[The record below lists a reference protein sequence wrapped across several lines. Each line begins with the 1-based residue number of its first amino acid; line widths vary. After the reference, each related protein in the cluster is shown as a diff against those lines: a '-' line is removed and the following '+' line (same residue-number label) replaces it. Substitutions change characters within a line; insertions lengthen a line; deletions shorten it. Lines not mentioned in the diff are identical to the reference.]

1 MDKFIIARQKF
12 QGETK
17 ISTDYVAL
25 DSNNNIQV
33 SSDPLTFG
41 SYFGS
46 KEQANE
52 FKVSYK
58 KHLDSMDSAEEGV
71 TYKIRVKAASQAL
84 RDFCTESIHRL
95 EDKAT
100 VTEEAQ
106 AAVLDSIKVIEPEK
120 IEQPAEATVAEA
132 KPKKAKKTKKAEP
145 ETEQAEV
152 AA

>member
-17 ISTDYVAL
+17 VSTEYVAL

-52 FKVSYK
+52 FKESYK
-58 KHLDSMDSAEEGV
+58 KHLVAMEAEEGV
-71 TYKIRVKAASQAL
+71 FYKVRVKAASQAL

-120 IEQPAEATVAEA
+120 VEQPAEATVTEAE
-132 KPKKAKKTKKAEP
+132 PKKAKKVKKAEP
-145 ETEQAEV
+145 EAEQAE
-152 AA
+152 AAA

>member
-12 QGETK
+12 QGETLVEK
-17 ISTDYVAL
+17 DYVSVTPNGFPI
-25 DSNNNIQV
+25 SNT
-33 SSDPLTFG
+33 DPLAFD

-52 FKVSYK
+52 FKESYK
-58 KHLDSMDSAEEGV
+58 KHLVATEAEEGV
-71 TYKIRVKAASQAL
+71 TYKIRVKAASQAV

-106 AAVLDSIKVIEPEK
+106 AAVLDTIKIIEPEK
-120 IEQPAEATVAEA
+120 VEEPAEATVEDKPA
-132 KPKKAKKTKKAEP
+132 KKKGSKKTKKAEP
-145 ETEQAEV
+145 EKVDQV

>member
-12 QGETK
+12 EGENK
-17 ISTDYVAL
+17 VSTDYVAL

-41 SYFGS
+41 SYFGT
-46 KEQANE
+46 KEQAHA
-52 FKVSYK
+52 FKSSYQKHLQATTDEEGVSYK
-58 KHLDSMDSAEEGV
+58 V
-71 TYKIRVKAASQAL
+71 RVKAASQAL

-106 AAVLDSIKVIEPEK
+106 AAVLESIKVAEP
-120 IEQPAEATVAEA
+120 EQPAEATVTED
-132 KPKKAKKTKKAEP
+132 KPKKAKKSKKAEA
-145 ETEQAEV
+145 ETEQA

>member
-17 ISTDYVAL
+17 VSTDYVAL
-25 DSNNNIQV
+25 DSDNNIQV

-52 FKVSYK
+52 FKESYK
-58 KHLDSMDSAEEGV
+58 KHLVAMEAEEGV
-71 TYKIRVKAASQAL
+71 FYKVRVKAASQAL

-120 IEQPAEATVAEA
+120 VEQPAEATVTEA
-132 KPKKAKKTKKAEP
+132 KPKKAKKAKKTEP
-145 ETEQAEV
+145 EAEQAEAV
-152 AA
+152 A